1 MNKKLKKLQ
10 SSNYDEKINAK
21 AFQRISLKARRKQSI
36 LFDYNPNKKNNKL
49 KEFLQ
54 ENEESIIEE
63 EEDDIQDISFEL
75 SNVNDMCDFLDN
87 ISEKSDEKVD
97 LEFES
102 TTNEEA
108 IELIDDFLK
117 DSTKQMIQS
126 KKGFDKEIKAMSR
139 EFYLN
144 LIDDI
149 SFNESNIQKTSSMNK
164 KLLSKNSIQRLNYLE
179 KRPSNMLSESA
190 TSEENTPKFKHDLL
204 KQNDTFQTFGKN
216 NSYLSKAK
224 NISSKFI
231 LEEIN
236 EKSNDYTLKRK
247 SFK

>member
-1 MNKKLKKLQ
+1 MNKKFKKLQ
-10 SSNYDEKINAK
+10 SSNYDEKLKAK
-21 AFQRISLKARRKQSI
+21 TFQRISLKTRRKQSN
-36 LFDYNPNKKNNKL
+36 LFEFNINKKNNRL
-49 KEFLQ
+49 KEFLH

-63 EEDDIQDISFEL
+63 EEEAIQDISFEL
-75 SNVNDMCDFLDN
+75 SDVNDMCDFLDN
-87 ISEKSDEKVD
+87 FSEKSDEKVD

-126 KKGFDKEIKAMSR
+126 KKGFDKDVKHLSE

-144 LIDDI
+144 LINNI
-149 SFNESNIQKTSSMNK
+149 SFNEYNIQKTSSMNK
-164 KLLSKNSIQRLNYLE
+164 KILSKNSIQRISFLE
-179 KRPSNMLSESA
+179 KKSSIMLSESA
-190 TSEENTPKFKHDLL
+190 SEENTPKFKLDLL
-204 KQNDTFQTFGKN
+204 KQNDTFQSFGKN
-216 NSYLSKAK
+216 LSFMSKAK

-236 EKSNDYTLKRK
+236 EKNNDDILKRK
-247 SFK
+247 SIK